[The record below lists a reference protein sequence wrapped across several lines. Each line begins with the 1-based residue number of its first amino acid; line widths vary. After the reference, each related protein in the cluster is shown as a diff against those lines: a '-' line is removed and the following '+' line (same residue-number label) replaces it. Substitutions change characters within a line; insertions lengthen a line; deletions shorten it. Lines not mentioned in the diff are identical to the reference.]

1 MVTYI
6 KKDIKGY
13 YIEFLEEI
21 DAQYWEG
28 QIGDTFQDF
37 LDNKWVLLSADQV
50 IFHNE
55 HPEASVKEVWDMDI
69 PVHVR
74 TLEDAKNE
82 MIENIDAYDSSD
94 AVNGFDIIT
103 DNKFVT
109 AWITPEQRANYKN
122 SLDSAELL
130 GIEEVHPVF
139 NGVALTITVQNA
151 KLALAQVQIYADRC
165 YGVTE
170 THKAEVLSLDTI
182 EAVDAYDYMSGYPER
197 LTFNL

>member
-37 LDNKWVLLSADQV
+37 LDNKWVLLSPDQV

-55 HPEASVKEVWDMDI
+55 YPEASVKEVWNMNI
-69 PVHVR
+69 PIHVR

-82 MIENIDAYDSSD
+82 MIENINTYDSSE

-103 DNKFVT
+103 DNEFIT
-109 AWITPEQRANYKN
+109 AWITPE
-122 SLDSAELL
+122 
-130 GIEEVHPVF
+130 
-139 NGVALTITVQNA
+139 
-151 KLALAQVQIYADRC
+151 
-165 YGVTE
+165 
-170 THKAEVLSLDTI
+170 
-182 EAVDAYDYMSGYPER
+182 
-197 LTFNL
+197 